1 MNFTHFHTAIENETD
16 KAAPSR
22 SKRPRIWH
30 MGIAFERLAAGKESS
45 TGTGCV
51 PTGELTLGGG
61 GPLALANRGDNMIIP
76 GRRDER
82 SECRMIWG
90 RGWRDYFL

>member
-1 MNFTHFHTAIENETD
+1 
-16 KAAPSR
+16 
-22 SKRPRIWH
+22 

-82 SECRMIWG
+82 REWRMRRG
-90 RGWRDYFL
+90 RAGRDFFL